1 MTGNVKLRQAW
12 RIAQSILVVSALP
25 RRCRGCAQVRSS
37 PRAVRNRILEW
48 PERRGEIVES
58 SFAPPTSKGTS
69 RMTIATRVLEMIL
82 PIEPVPVG
90 TDSCSQARFE
100 KMKCLREAQR
110 STSDSRHSCAAS
122 FRRGAHCRG
131 VPSLRQGASRRVTMH
146 NARTRL
152 N

>member
-12 RIAQSILVVSALP
+12 RIAQSILVVSALA

-82 PIEPVPVG
+82 PIEPVPLG
-90 TDSCSQARFE
+90 DRRSRARFE

-110 STSDSRHSCAAS
+110 STSDSRHSCAPS

-131 VPSLRQGASRRVTMH
+131 ALSLRRGPSRRVTVH

>member
-58 SFAPPTSKGTS
+58 SFTPPTSKGTS

-82 PIEPVPVG
+82 PIEPVPLS
-90 TDSCSQARFE
+90 DRRSRARFE

-110 STSDSRHSCAAS
+110 SARATAGTRARLRSTAVRIVASPKLAAGTKPSSHGAQCAHA
-122 FRRGAHCRG
+122 
-131 VPSLRQGASRRVTMH
+131 P
-146 NARTRL
+146 
-152 N
+152 